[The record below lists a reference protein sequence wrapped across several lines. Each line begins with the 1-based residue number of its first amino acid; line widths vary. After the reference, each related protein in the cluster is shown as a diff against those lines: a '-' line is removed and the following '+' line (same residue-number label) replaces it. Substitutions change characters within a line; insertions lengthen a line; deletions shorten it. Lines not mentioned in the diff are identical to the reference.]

1 MRRYDTNVRSD
12 GTFAVETPD
21 DEWLPVGAFE
31 TIVDALGE
39 EYQIEYDEDTRAI
52 PWLATEDDVLTI
64 EVRPTLREIS
74 FDEEF
79 VTLLAD
85 VPEAERSA
93 VFVDMVRTI
102 WDTRGDLDDIRRAL

>member
-1 MRRYDTNVRSD
+1 MRRYETTIRDD

-21 DEWLPVGAFE
+21 DEWLAVGDFE

-39 EYQIEYDEDTRAI
+39 EYRVEYDEDTRAI
-52 PWLATEDDVLTI
+52 PWLATEDDVLSI
-64 EVRPTLREIS
+64 DVRPTLTEIS

-79 VTLLAD
+79 VSLLAD
-85 VPEAERSA
+85 VPEGDRAS